1 MHRPSFISQYLQDLI
16 PVAFE
21 LETAQEFQI
30 MGRGPAQFKVKLKRE
45 IPKKDLLKSTSLAL
59 GEAYIRGDLELDRDL
74 YEVLDMFL
82 GHMDHFR
89 LNQAA
94 LHGLLHTS
102 LAMKNQQ
109 QEISFHYDLG
119 NDFYRLWLDET
130 MSYSCGYFKNPG
142 YTLFEAQVAKV
153 DYILKKLNLEM
164 GMTLLD
170 IGCGW
175 GFLLMRAVR
184 RYGVK
189 GVGITLSKEQYE
201 QFSKE
206 IKEQHLEDRL
216 EVRLMDYREL
226 DQSGLEFDRVVSVG
240 MIEHVE
246 RGNYELFLKN
256 AAQVLK
262 PGGLFLLHFISAQEE
277 HAGDPFIRKYIFP
290 GGVIP
295 SLREIVNL
303 MPEYQFRT
311 LDVESLRRHYTKT
324 LLCWRENFRKHKET
338 IGAERGEEF
347 VRMWELYLA
356 SCAAAFHQG
365 VVDLHQILMSKGVNN
380 ELPMVRPGG

>member
-1 MHRPSFISQYLQDLI
+1 M
-16 PVAFE
+16 
-21 LETAQEFQI
+21 
-30 MGRGPAQFKVKLKRE
+30 
-45 IPKKDLLKSTSLAL
+45 
-59 GEAYIRGDLELDRDL
+59 
-74 YEVLDMFL
+74 
-82 GHMDHFR
+82 
-89 LNQAA
+89 
-94 LHGLLHTS
+94 
-102 LAMKNQQ
+102 
-109 QEISFHYDLG
+109 
-119 NDFYRLWLDET
+119 
-130 MSYSCGYFKNPG
+130 
-142 YTLFEAQVAKV
+142 

-175 GFLLMRAVR
+175 GFLLMRAAR

-240 MIEHVE
+240 MIEHVG

>member
-1 MHRPSFISQYLQDLI
+1 MRRPSFISQYLQDLI

-30 MGRGPAQFKVKLKRE
+30 MGRGPAQFKVKLNRE
-45 IPKKDLLKSTSLAL
+45 IPKKELLKSTSLAL

-82 GHMDHFR
+82 GQMDHFR
-89 LNQAA
+89 LNQTA

-102 LAMKNQQ
+102 LGVKNQQ

-142 YTLFEAQVAKV
+142 DTLFEAQVAKA
-153 DYILKKLNLEM
+153 DHILKKLHLEM

-189 GVGITLSKEQYE
+189 GVGITLSQEQYE

-206 IKEQHLEDRL
+206 IKEQNLEERL

-226 DQSGLEFDRVVSVG
+226 DKSGLQFDRVVSVG
-240 MIEHVE
+240 MVEHVG

-256 AAQVLK
+256 ASQVLK
-262 PGGLFLLHFISAQEE
+262 PSGLFLLHFISAQEE

-295 SLREIVNL
+295 SLREIINL
-303 MPEYQFRT
+303 LPEYRLRT

-324 LLCWRENFRKHKET
+324 LLCWRENFKKHKDT
-338 IGAERGEEF
+338 IEAERGEDF

-365 VVDLHQILMSKGVNN
+365 VVDIHQILMSKGVNN
-380 ELPMVRPGG
+380 ELPMVRSGG

>member
-1 MHRPSFISQYLQDLI
+1 MRRPSFISQYLQDLI

-30 MGRGPAQFKVKLKRE
+30 MGRGPAQFKVKLNRE
-45 IPKKDLLKSTSLAL
+45 IPKKELLESTSLAL

-82 GHMDHFR
+82 GQMDHFR
-89 LNQAA
+89 LNQTA

-102 LAMKNQQ
+102 LGVKNQQ

-142 YTLFEAQVAKV
+142 DTLFEAQVAKA
-153 DYILKKLNLEM
+153 DHILKKLHLEM

-189 GVGITLSKEQYE
+189 GVGITLSQEQ
-201 QFSKE
+201 
-206 IKEQHLEDRL
+206 
-216 EVRLMDYREL
+216 
-226 DQSGLEFDRVVSVG
+226 
-240 MIEHVE
+240 
-246 RGNYELFLKN
+246 YELFLKN
-256 AAQVLK
+256 ASQVLK
-262 PGGLFLLHFISAQEE
+262 PSGLFLLHFISAQEE

-295 SLREIVNL
+295 SLREIINL
-303 MPEYQFRT
+303 LPEYRLRT

-324 LLCWRENFRKHKET
+324 LLCWRENFKKHKDT
-338 IGAERGEEF
+338 IEAERGEDF

-380 ELPMVRPGG
+380 ELPMVRSGG